1 MTGPRTPVV
10 VAVALLLL
18 SVAPPAATARPTAS
32 DATSGSMS
40 TCTARADRPAAQSGS
55 IGVETFVAPAVA
67 FHDLTNASA
76 IERAGERGILTRPQS
91 AAGAATDELD
101 VGVARGDTVVHRIT
115 VSGSA
120 TALLDRLES
129 ANGSTPTARFANLT
143 DRDGIEFEYVGP
155 TACPP
160 ALNLTGS
167 IRADELHV
175 VPGNRSLSLVVD
187 SDGLLFERPE
197 PGTESERW
205 DWGHRAMRLSL
216 TPSTGLVDD
225 GIEVETDYDV
235 VERDVRF
242 GPVENGSYRR
252 VAAPGQ
258 PVSGVTTVAPGSE
271 IRVGW
276 RPLGT
281 ERVAN
286 TTTTRVNASSGFT
299 ATLDLSN
306 VEPGVYALD
315 SPGLETDEPPTLLV
329 VEDTPGAVLDLHVA
343 RGEGAVEG
351 VSFTATTTDGG
362 IVVVRNATGDVVGT
376 SIRWSPGPVESE
388 FDLDAPFRA
397 NQTITATLYR
407 DVNGNETFDAA
418 DEPYRVGGSPV
429 TDTANVTV
437 FPERTDGQPT
447 TTTTAQPDSTPTVE
461 PGETAATTTTGPGF
475 STAVGVLAVALVA
488 LALVRRRVS

>member
-18 SVAPPAATARPTAS
+18 SVASPAATARPAAS
-32 DATSGSMS
+32 DATSGAMS

-55 IGVETFVAPAVA
+55 VGVETFVAPAAA

-76 IERAGERGILTRPQS
+76 IERGRERGLLTGRPQS
-91 AAGAATDELD
+91 AAGATTDGLD

-115 VSGSA
+115 LNGSA

-129 ANGSTPTARFANLT
+129 ANGSTPTARFATLT
-143 DRDGIEFEYVGP
+143 GRDSIEFEYVGP

-167 IRADELHV
+167 IRADELRV

-205 DWGHRAMRLSL
+205 DWGRRAMRLSL

-276 RPLGT
+276 RPLET

-286 TTTTRVNASSGFT
+286 TTTTSVNASSGFT
-299 ATLDLSN
+299 ATLNLTN
-306 VEPGVYALD
+306 AEPGVYALD
-315 SPGLETDEPPTLLV
+315 SPGLETDDPPTLLV
-329 VEDTPGAVLDLHVA
+329 VEDTPGAVLDLHEA
-343 RGEGAVEG
+343 RGEGSVEG

-376 SIRWSPGPVESE
+376 SIRWSPGPAESE
-388 FDLDAPFRA
+388 IDLAAPLRT

-407 DVNGNETFDAA
+407 DVNGNETYDAG
-418 DEPYRVGGSPV
+418 DEPYRVDGAAV
-429 TDTANVTV
+429 TATANVTV
-437 FPERTDGQPT
+437 FPERADEQPAT
-447 TTTTAQPDSTPTVE
+447 TTTTPGSTPTVA
-461 PGETAATTTTGPGF
+461 PGETATTTTTGPGF
-475 STAVGVLAVALVA
+475 DALVGVLAVALVA
-488 LALVRRRVS
+488 LALVRPRVL